1 MRPCPVSSRCH
12 RPCALARSGVHGT
25 ELGAGILLWHARS
38 TRPRPVRPFLSLRRP
53 TPWWWDSSHGS
64 PGSASSATPG
74 PQRRWSSCGPSSG
87 STMHST
93 TRRSPTSR
101 PHSGGKKDDVCNL
114 STVAAKLSLSPPSA
128 ILVRLCST
136 FVVGLAGEDVESVCL
151 VCWLPWHFGGSLF
164 FFTMLVKV

>member
-1 MRPCPVSSRCH
+1 M
-12 RPCALARSGVHGT
+12 
-25 ELGAGILLWHARS
+25 
-38 TRPRPVRPFLSLRRP
+38 SLRRP

-64 PGSASSATPG
+64 PGSASSAAPG

-164 FFTMLVKV
+164 FYNVGKGLNFAIKIVIFLKMLYEVAQWMLRAEYIRLVPAGTKLAKN